1 MLLIE
6 KKDEEGQS
14 HVLSAALEVILDF
27 VISLH
32 RTKWNCFHL
41 LSDVMSLLKN
51 LTRDAELYF
60 HLPF

>member
-32 RTKWNCFHL
+32 STKWNCFRL

-51 LTRDAELYF
+51 LTRDVELYF
-60 HLPF
+60 QLPF